1 LGKKSQ
7 KMTSKTTEPVAILYI
22 YRSNKR
28 VVAIAI
34 GHAPPDIAVSYD
46 SLTRIPIMTNGN
58 RPPWRTFTHYIGRE
72 SLGKALRRRCWS
84 DQDQEQRPLPSRNRG
99 KRRPSPPRR
108 RSKLRKPQ
116 IEIGDVI
123 TWNGGKYKI
132 LAINDNGQVFARHT
146 RTKEPINIKLEEL
159 KK

>member
-1 LGKKSQ
+1 
-7 KMTSKTTEPVAILYI
+7 MTTKTTEPVAILYI
-22 YRSNKR
+22 YRNNR
-28 VVAIAI
+28 RIVAIAV
-34 GHAPPDIAVSYD
+34 GHAPPDIAVSYN

-58 RPPWRTFTHYIGRE
+58 RPPWRAFTHYLGRE
-72 SLGKALRRRCWS
+72 SLGKALKRRRWP
-84 DQDQEQRPLPSRNRG
+84 DQDQEQKPLPPRNRG

-108 RSKLRKPQ
+108 RRSMLQKPQ

-146 RTKEPINIKLEEL
+146 QTKEPINIKLEEL
-159 KK
+159 ER

>member
-1 LGKKSQ
+1 
-7 KMTSKTTEPVAILYI
+7 MTSKTTEPVAILYI

-46 SLTRIPIMTNGN
+46 NLTRVPIMTNGN
-58 RPPWRTFTHYIGRE
+58 RPPWRTFTHYLGRE
-72 SLGKALRRRCWS
+72 SLGKALKRRRWP
-84 DQDQEQRPLPSRNRG
+84 DQEQKPLPPRNRG

-108 RSKLRKPQ
+108 RSKPPKPRIQ
-116 IEIGDVI
+116 VGDVI

-159 KK
+159 ER